1 MGPKCLN
8 RNFQGLYRL
17 YPDLPRL
24 DIEISRE
31 LWSASCFAV
40 LDIPRFFKMGL
51 LDMDF
56 LDDVRRMN
64 PRQVNNHNHK
74 HCQIIS
80 SQYEVHEFNEALFN
94 LAYAGSPRFLW
105 TIFVNEF
112 FIEPGNICCRL
123 ITRTFIE
130 SHVQIC

>member
-1 MGPKCLN
+1 MN
-8 RNFQGLYRL
+8 RNIQESNRL
-17 YPDLPRL
+17 YTVPPILG
-24 DIEISRE
+24 IEVSRE

-40 LDIPRFFKMGL
+40 SDIPRFFKMGL

-80 SQYEVHEFNEALFN
+80 CQYEVHEFNEALFN
-94 LAYAGSPRFLW
+94 LTYAGSPRFL
-105 TIFVNEF
+105 
-112 FIEPGNICCRL
+112 
-123 ITRTFIE
+123 
-130 SHVQIC
+130 